1 MFKRYYVLK
10 LNNKEDLSKLFFKDI
25 SFFKIKYKKD
35 NVLLYVNKENFNKIE
50 KYCKIYDI
58 VIYKVGGLLK
68 YRLLLKKYNIFTIMV
83 LLSLIMIYILS
94 HITFDIKIMSN
105 NKEIVNII
113 LKELNDFGIKKYHFV
128 KSFKDKEL
136 IKKKI
141 LNDYKNKIEWLEIDL
156 VGSVYKINVLE
167 RVISKDNK
175 DSIKQNVVSSKNA
188 IIREIRAT
196 NGEVVKKVYDY
207 VNKGDIII
215 SGEIKKGEDVKGIV
229 KADGKVFGETWY
241 NVRVELPLSYDNE
254 QITKNC
260 YNSLTL
266 NVFDKRIFLFK
277 KKKYN
282 SYNIIDNNIL
292 SSTILPLSLNKST
305 ICEVKKNRDFYTYD
319 MALNEGLKLSKEYLL
334 KKLDKNS
341 EILLQKKLKLYEEN
355 NIIVVEVFMKVYEDI
370 TSYEEIKEGDIDADN
385 NWSN

>member
-1 MFKRYYVLK
+1 MLKSYYVLK
-10 LNNKEDLSKLFFKDI
+10 LNRKEDLSKLFFKDI

-35 NVLLYVNKENFNKIE
+35 DVLLYVNKENFNKIE
-50 KYCKIYDI
+50 KYFKIYDI
-58 VIYKVGGLLK
+58 DIYKVGGLLK

-141 LNDYKNKIEWLEIDL
+141 LHDYKDKIEWLEIDL

-319 MALNEGLKLSKEYLL
+319 MALNEGLRLSKEYLL

-385 NWSN
+385 NRSN

>member
-1 MFKRYYVLK
+1 MLKSYYVLK
-10 LNNKEDLSKLFFKDI
+10 LNRKEDLSKLFFKDI

-35 NVLLYVNKENFNKIE
+35 DVLLYVNKENFNKIE
-50 KYCKIYDI
+50 KYFKIYDI
-58 VIYKVGGLLK
+58 DIYKVGGLLK

-141 LNDYKNKIEWLEIDL
+141 LHDYKDKIEWLEIDL

-319 MALNEGLKLSKEYLL
+319 MALNEGLRLSKEYLL
-334 KKLDKNS
+334 KNLDKNS

>member
-1 MFKRYYVLK
+1 MLKSYYVLK
-10 LNNKEDLSKLFFKDI
+10 LNRKEDLSKLFFKDI

-35 NVLLYVNKENFNKIE
+35 DVLLYVNKENFNKIE
-50 KYCKIYDI
+50 KYFKIYDI
-58 VIYKVGGLLK
+58 DIYKVGGLLK

-141 LNDYKNKIEWLEIDL
+141 LHDYKDKIEWLEIDL

-292 SSTILPLSLNKST
+292 SSTILPLSLNKSM

-319 MALNEGLKLSKEYLL
+319 MALNEGLRLSKEYLL

>member
-1 MFKRYYVLK
+1 MLKSYYVLK
-10 LNNKEDLSKLFFKDI
+10 LNRKEDLSKLFFKDI

-35 NVLLYVNKENFNKIE
+35 DVLLYVNKENFNKIE
-50 KYCKIYDI
+50 KYFKIYDI
-58 VIYKVGGLLK
+58 DIYKVGGLLK

-141 LNDYKNKIEWLEIDL
+141 LHDYKDKIEWLEIDL

-319 MALNEGLKLSKEYLL
+319 MALNEGLRLSKEYLL